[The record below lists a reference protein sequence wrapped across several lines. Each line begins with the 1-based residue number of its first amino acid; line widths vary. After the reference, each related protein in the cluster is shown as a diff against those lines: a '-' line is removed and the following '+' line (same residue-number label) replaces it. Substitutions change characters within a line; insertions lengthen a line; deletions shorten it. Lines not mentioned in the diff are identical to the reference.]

1 MPGGKFSLEKSQN
14 SEALAAAAGSTGMGY
29 PVPNPPPGGQDANDI
44 LALLKGG
51 KIDPQALMALLAML
65 AGMGPQG
72 PAGMGQEGVP
82 QQGAA
87 PSPIA
92 QAYGG

>member
-1 MPGGKFSLEKSQN
+1 
-14 SEALAAAAGSTGMGY
+14 
-29 PVPNPPPGGQDANDI
+29 
-44 LALLKGG
+44 LKGG

-87 PSPIA
+87 PSSIA

>member
-1 MPGGKFSLEKSQN
+1 MPGGKFGLVKSQN
-14 SEALAAAAGSTGMGY
+14 NQALAAAAASGMGY
-29 PVPNPPPGGQDANDI
+29 PAPDAVSAPQSANDI
-44 LALLKGG
+44 LALLAGG
-51 KIDPQALMALLAML
+51 KMDPKMMMALLALL

-72 PAGMGQEGVP
+72 PAGAAP

-87 PSPIA
+87 PSPIE